1 MELLNPAVAF
11 DAIRDFLA
19 AGGQVLAIIMV
30 VTFFMWALIVE
41 RLMYWSG
48 AHAGVVKRAQRA
60 WNARSDHQSWYAH
73 VIRERLISEAM
84 QEASRFNNVIRAL
97 VAVTP
102 LLGLLG
108 TVTGM
113 VQVFDVMAVTG
124 SSNARLMAA
133 GISKATIPTMA
144 GLVASLSGLI
154 FINAFD
160 RNVQKAQHRVSDDLL
175 IQSDKSFV
183 DRGTV

>member
-1 MELLNPAVAF
+1 MLELLNPAIAF
-11 DAIRDFLA
+11 DALRDFLS
-19 AGGQVLAIIMV
+19 AGGNVLRIIMV
-30 VTFFMWALIVE
+30 TTFFMWAMIVE

-48 AHAGVVKRAQRA
+48 AHSGVAKRASRA
-60 WNARSDHQSWYAH
+60 WAARSDHKSWYAH
-73 VIRERLISEAM
+73 AVRDKLISEAM
-84 QEASRFNNVIRAL
+84 QEASRFNGVIRAL

-113 VQVFDVMAVTG
+113 VEVFDVMAVTG

-154 FINAFD
+154 FINTFD
-160 RNVQKAQHRVSDDLL
+160 SNVQKASHRISDDLL
-175 IQSDKSFV
+175 IE
-183 DRGTV
+183 

>member
-1 MELLNPAVAF
+1 MLEFWNPQIAF
-11 DAIRDFLA
+11 NALMDFLG
-19 AGGQVLAIIMV
+19 AGGNVLVAIMV
-30 VTFFMWALIVE
+30 VTFFMWALIIE

-48 AHAGVVKRAQRA
+48 AHSGVAKRAHRA
-60 WNARSDHQSWYAH
+60 WGARSDHKSWYAH
-73 VIRERLISEAM
+73 AIRERLVSETV

-113 VQVFDVMAVTG
+113 VEVFDVMAVTG

-160 RNVQKAQHRVSDDLL
+160 ANVKKASGQISDELL
-175 IQSDKSFV
+175 IE
-183 DRGTV
+183 

>member
-1 MELLNPAVAF
+1 MLELLNPVNAY
-11 DAIRDFLA
+11 DALMEFLA
-19 AGGQVLAIIMV
+19 AGGNVLVAIMA
-30 VTFFMWALIVE
+30 VTFVMWALIVE

-48 AHAGVVKRAQRA
+48 AHGAVMKRAQRA
-60 WNARSDHQSWYAH
+60 WSTRSDHKSWYAH
-73 VIRERLISEAM
+73 AVRERLISETL
-84 QEASRFNNVIRAL
+84 QEATRFNGQIRAL

-113 VQVFDVMAVTG
+113 VEVFDVMAVTG

-133 GISKATIPTMA
+133 GISKATIPTMS

-160 RNVQKAQHRVSDDLL
+160 QNVKKATHQISDELL
-175 IQSDKSFV
+175 IE
-183 DRGTV
+183 

>member
-1 MELLNPAVAF
+1 MLELLNPAIAF
-11 DAIRDFLA
+11 DAIRDFLN
-19 AGGQVLAIIMV
+19 AGGNVLVVIMV
-30 VTFFMWALIVE
+30 TTFFMWALIIE
-41 RLMYWSG
+41 RLIYWSS
-48 AHAGVVKRAQRA
+48 AHGGVVKRAQRA

-73 VIRERLISEAM
+73 AVRDRLISEAM
-84 QEASRFNNVIRAL
+84 QEASRSNGVIRAL

-113 VQVFDVMAVTG
+113 VEVFDVMAVTG

-160 RNVQKAQHRVSDDLL
+160 RNVQKAGHRISDTLL
-175 IQSDKSFV
+175 LGSGHSTA
-183 DRGTV
+183 DR

>member
-1 MELLNPAVAF
+1 MLEYLNPTVAF
-11 DAIRDFLA
+11 DALRDFLA
-19 AGGQVLAIIMV
+19 AGGNVLAVIMV
-30 VTFFMWALIVE
+30 VTFFMWALIIE

-48 AHAGVVKRAQRA
+48 AHSGVAKRAQRA
-60 WNARSDHQSWYAH
+60 WSARGDHNSWYAH
-73 VIRERLISEAM
+73 AVREKLISEAVL
-84 QEASRFNNVIRAL
+84 EASRFNNVIRAL

-113 VQVFDVMAVTG
+113 VEVFDVMAVTG
-124 SSNARLMAA
+124 SSNARLMAG

-160 RNVQKAQHRVSDDLL
+160 RNVQKASHRISDELL
-175 IQSDKSFV
+175 IGES
-183 DRGTV
+183 

>member
-1 MELLNPAVAF
+1 MLELLNPAIAF
-11 DAIRDFLA
+11 DALKDFLA
-19 AGGQVLAIIMV
+19 AGGPVLKAIMV
-30 VTFFMWALIVE
+30 VTFFMWALIIE
-41 RLMYWSG
+41 RLMYWAG
-48 AHAGVVKRAQRA
+48 AHAGVAKRVQRA
-60 WNARSDHQSWYAH
+60 WAARTDHKSWYAH
-73 VIRERLISEAM
+73 AVRDRLISEAT

-113 VQVFDVMAVTG
+113 VEVFDVMAVTG

-160 RNVQKAQHRVSDDLL
+160 RNVQKANGQISDELL
-175 IQSDKSFV
+175 IE
-183 DRGTV
+183 

>member
-1 MELLNPAVAF
+1 MLELLNPSIAYNALM
-11 DAIRDFLA
+11 DFLG
-19 AGGQVLAIIMV
+19 AGGNVLVAIMV
-30 VTFFMWALIVE
+30 VTFCMWALIIE

-48 AHAGVVKRAQRA
+48 AHSGVAKRAQRA
-60 WNARSDHQSWYAH
+60 WGARNDHKSWYAH
-73 VIRERLISEAM
+73 AVRERLISEAI
-84 QEASRFNNVIRAL
+84 QEAGRFNNVIRAL

-160 RNVQKAQHRVSDDLL
+160 RSVQKASHKISDDLL
-175 IQSDKSFV
+175 IE
-183 DRGTV
+183 

>member
-1 MELLNPAVAF
+1 MLELLNPAIAF
-11 DAIRDFLA
+11 DALNDFLA
-19 AGGQVLAIIMV
+19 AGGNVLRVIMAT
-30 VTFFMWALIVE
+30 TFFMWALIIE

-48 AHAGVVKRAQRA
+48 AHSGVSKRAVRA
-60 WNARSDHQSWYAH
+60 WSGRNDHKSWYAH
-73 VIRERLISEAM
+73 AVRDKLISEAM

-113 VQVFDVMAVTG
+113 VEVFDVMAVTG

-144 GLVASLSGLI
+144 GLVASLSGLV

-160 RNVQKAQHRVSDDLL
+160 SNVQKASHRISDDLL
-175 IQSDKSFV
+175 IE
-183 DRGTV
+183 

>member
-1 MELLNPAVAF
+1 MEYLNPAVAI
-11 DAIRDFLA
+11 DALRDFLN
-19 AGGQVLAIIMV
+19 AGGTVLFLIMI
-30 VTFFMWALIVE
+30 VTFCMWALIIE
-41 RLMYWSG
+41 RLVYWG
-48 AHAGVVKRAQRA
+48 TAHGGVEKRAKRA
-60 WNARSDHQSWYAH
+60 WAARNDHKSWYAH
-73 VIRERLISEAM
+73 AVRDRLISQTR
-84 QEASRFNNVIRAL
+84 QEAERNNGVIRGL

-113 VQVFDVMAVTG
+113 TEVFDVMAVTG

-154 FINAFD
+154 FINNFD
-160 RNVQKAQHRVSDDLL
+160 SNVKKASNKIADELL
-175 IQSDKSFV
+175 IE
-183 DRGTV
+183 

>member
-1 MELLNPAVAF
+1 MPEFLNPAIAYNSLQN
-11 DAIRDFLA
+11 FLS
-19 AGGQVLAIIMV
+19 AGGEVLQIIMV
-30 VTFFMWALIVE
+30 VTFFMWALIIE
-41 RLMYWSG
+41 RLIYWST
-48 AHAGVVKRAQRA
+48 AHASVAKRAERA
-60 WNARSDHQSWYAH
+60 WSAREDHHSWYAH
-73 VIRERLISEAM
+73 AIRERLISEAV

-160 RNVQKAQHRVSDDLL
+160 RNVQKAEHRISDALL
-175 IQSDKSFV
+175 VQSSNAKA
-183 DRGTV
+183 GGLA

>member
-1 MELLNPAVAF
+1 MLELLNPAIAF
-11 DAIRDFLA
+11 DALRDFLA
-19 AGGQVLAIIMV
+19 AGGSVLRVIMV
-30 VTFFMWALIVE
+30 TTFVMWALIIE

-48 AHAGVVKRAQRA
+48 AHSGVAKRALRA
-60 WNARSDHQSWYAH
+60 WNARDDHKSWYAH
-73 VIRERLISEAM
+73 AVRERLISEAT

-113 VQVFDVMAVTG
+113 VEVFDVMAVTG

-160 RNVQKAQHRVSDDLL
+160 RNVQKASHKVSDSLL
-175 IQSDKSFV
+175 IE
-183 DRGTV
+183 

>member
-1 MELLNPAVAF
+1 MLELLNPSIAF
-11 DAIRDFLA
+11 DALRDFLG
-19 AGGQVLAIIMV
+19 AGGNVLVIIMV
-30 VTFFMWALIVE
+30 TTFFMWALIIE
-41 RLMYWSG
+41 RLMYWSS
-48 AHAGVVKRAQRA
+48 AHAGISKRAQRA
-60 WNARSDHQSWYAH
+60 WAARSDHKSWYAH
-73 VIRERLISEAM
+73 AIRERLISETV

-113 VQVFDVMAVTG
+113 VEVFDVMAVTG

-160 RNVQKAQHRVSDDLL
+160 RNVQKASHRISDDLL
-175 IQSDKSFV
+175 IE
-183 DRGTV
+183 

>member
-1 MELLNPAVAF
+1 MELLNPSIAF
-11 DAIRDFLA
+11 DALRDFLA
-19 AGGQVLAIIMV
+19 AGGNVLAVIMV
-30 VTFFMWALIVE
+30 TTFFMWALIVE
-41 RLMYWSG
+41 RLFYWSG
-48 AHAGVVKRAQRA
+48 AHSGVAKRAQRA
-60 WNARSDHQSWYAH
+60 WAARSDHKSWHAH
-73 VIRERLISEAM
+73 AIRERLISEAM

-113 VQVFDVMAVTG
+113 VNVFDVMAVTG

-160 RNVQKAQHRVSDDLL
+160 RNVQKAQHQIADQLL
-175 IQSDKSFV
+175 IGEDV
-183 DRGTV
+183 

>member
-1 MELLNPAVAF
+1 MLEFLNPTIAW
-11 DAIRDFLA
+11 DALNDFLN
-19 AGGQVLAIIMV
+19 AGGFVLRAIMV

-41 RLMYWSG
+41 RMMYWSG
-48 AHAGVVKRAQRA
+48 AHSGVAKRAQRA
-60 WNARSDHQSWYAH
+60 WAARSDHQSWYAH
-73 VIRERLISEAM
+73 AVREKLISEAM
-84 QEASRFNNVIRAL
+84 LEASRFNNVIRAL

-154 FINAFD
+154 FINTFD
-160 RNVQKAQHRVSDDLL
+160 RNVQKASHRISDDLL
-175 IQSDKSFV
+175 I
-183 DRGTV
+183 G

>member
-1 MELLNPAVAF
+1 MINVGYEALMNFLN
-11 DAIRDFLA
+11 
-19 AGGQVLAIIMV
+19 AGGDVLRVIMFT
-30 VTFFMWALIVE
+30 TFFMWALIIE

-48 AHAGVVKRAQRA
+48 AHGGVVKRAQRA
-60 WNARSDHQSWYAH
+60 WAARNDHKSWYAH
-73 VIRERLISEAM
+73 AVRERLISETN
-84 QEASRFNNVIRAL
+84 QEAQRFNNVIRAL

-113 VQVFDVMAVTG
+113 VEVFDVMATTG
-124 SSNARLMAA
+124 NSNARLMAA

-144 GLVASLSGLI
+144 GLGASLSGLI

-160 RNVQKAQHRVSDDLL
+160 RNVQKASHKISDELL
-175 IQSDKSFV
+175 IE
-183 DRGTV
+183 

>member
-1 MELLNPAVAF
+1 MLEYLNPAIAY
-11 DAIRDFLA
+11 DALMDFLA
-19 AGGQVLAIIMV
+19 AGGNVLVIIMGT
-30 VTFFMWALIVE
+30 TFFMWALIIE

-48 AHAGVVKRAQRA
+48 AHGGVAKRAQRA
-60 WNARSDHQSWYAH
+60 WTARTDHKSWYAH
-73 VIRERLISEAM
+73 AIRERLISEAV
-84 QEASRFNNVIRAL
+84 QEATRFNNVIRAL

-113 VQVFDVMAVTG
+113 VEVFDVMAVTG
-124 SSNARLMAA
+124 
-133 GISKATIPTMA
+133 TIPTMA

-160 RNVQKAQHRVSDDLL
+160 SNVQKASHRISDDLL
-175 IQSDKSFV
+175 IE
-183 DRGTV
+183 

>member
-1 MELLNPAVAF
+1 MPAFLNPVNGYNALM
-11 DAIRDFLA
+11 DFLG
-19 AGGQVLAIIMV
+19 AGGNVLFAIMV
-30 VTFFMWALIVE
+30 VTFFMWALIIE

-48 AHAGVVKRAQRA
+48 VHAGIAKRAQRA
-60 WNARSDHQSWYAH
+60 WSARSDHKSWYAH
-73 VIRERLISEAM
+73 AVRDRLISETM
-84 QEASRFNNVIRAL
+84 QEASRFNGVIRAL

-113 VQVFDVMAVTG
+113 VEVFDVMAVTG

-144 GLVASLSGLI
+144 GLVASLSGLV

-160 RNVQKAQHRVSDDLL
+160 QNVAKASHKISDDLL
-175 IQSDKSFV
+175 IE
-183 DRGTV
+183 

>member
-1 MELLNPAVAF
+1 MINVGYEALMNFLN
-11 DAIRDFLA
+11 
-19 AGGQVLAIIMV
+19 AGGDVLRVIMV
-30 VTFFMWALIVE
+30 TTFFMWALIIE

-48 AHAGVVKRAQRA
+48 AHGGVVKRAQRA
-60 WNARSDHQSWYAH
+60 WAARNDHKSWYAH
-73 VIRERLISEAM
+73 AVRERLISETN
-84 QEASRFNNVIRAL
+84 QEAQRFNSIIRAL

-113 VQVFDVMAVTG
+113 VEVFDVMATTG
-124 SSNARLMAA
+124 NSNARLMAA

-160 RNVQKAQHRVSDDLL
+160 RNVQKASHKISDELL
-175 IQSDKSFV
+175 IE
-183 DRGTV
+183 

>member
-1 MELLNPAVAF
+1 MLQYLNPSIAY
-11 DAIRDFLA
+11 DALLDFLA
-19 AGGQVLAIIMV
+19 AGGNVLVIIMV
-30 VTFFMWALIVE
+30 VTFCMWAFIIE
-41 RLMYWSG
+41 RLMYWSTAQG
-48 AHAGVVKRAQRA
+48 SVAKRAQRA
-60 WNARSDHQSWYAH
+60 WAARSDHKSWYAH
-73 VIRERLISEAM
+73 AVRDKLISEAM

-113 VQVFDVMAVTG
+113 VEVFDVMAVTG

-144 GLVASLSGLI
+144 GLVASLSGLV
-154 FINAFD
+154 FINTFD
-160 RNVQKAQHRVSDDLL
+160 RNVQKASHRISDDLL
-175 IQSDKSFV
+175 IE
-183 DRGTV
+183 

>member
-1 MELLNPAVAF
+1 MLELLNPVIAF
-11 DAIRDFLA
+11 DALQDFLT
-19 AGGQVLAIIMV
+19 AGGNVLVIIMV
-30 VTFFMWALIVE
+30 TTFFMWALIIE

-48 AHAGVVKRAQRA
+48 AHAGVAKRAQRA
-60 WNARSDHQSWYAH
+60 WAARSDHKSWYAH
-73 VIRERLISEAM
+73 AIRERLISEAV
-84 QEASRFNNVIRAL
+84 QEASRFNNVIRSL

-113 VQVFDVMAVTG
+113 VEVFDVMAVTG

-154 FINAFD
+154 FINTFD
-160 RNVQKAQHRVSDDLL
+160 RNVQKASHRISDDLL
-175 IQSDKSFV
+175 IE
-183 DRGTV
+183 

>member
-1 MELLNPAVAF
+1 MLEYLNPSIAF
-11 DAIRDFLA
+11 DALRDFLA
-19 AGGQVLAIIMV
+19 AGGNVLVIIMFT
-30 VTFFMWALIVE
+30 TFFMWALIIE

-48 AHAGVVKRAQRA
+48 AHASVTKRAQRA
-60 WNARSDHQSWYAH
+60 WQSRSDHKSWYAH
-73 VIRERLISEAM
+73 AIRERLISEAM

-113 VQVFDVMAVTG
+113 VEVFDVMAVTG

-160 RNVQKAQHRVSDDLL
+160 RNVQKASHRISDDLL
-175 IQSDKSFV
+175 IE
-183 DRGTV
+183 

>member
-1 MELLNPAVAF
+1 MINVGFEALMNFLN
-11 DAIRDFLA
+11 
-19 AGGQVLAIIMV
+19 AGGDVLRVIMV
-30 VTFFMWALIVE
+30 TTFFMWALIIE

-48 AHAGVVKRAQRA
+48 AHGGVVKRAQRA
-60 WNARSDHQSWYAH
+60 WAARNDHKSWYAH
-73 VIRERLISEAM
+73 AVRERLISETV
-84 QEASRFNNVIRAL
+84 QEADRFNNVIRAL

-113 VQVFDVMAVTG
+113 VEVFDVMATTG
-124 SSNARLMAA
+124 NSNARLMAA

-160 RNVQKAQHRVSDDLL
+160 RNVQKASHKISDELL
-175 IQSDKSFV
+175 IE
-183 DRGTV
+183 

>member
-1 MELLNPAVAF
+1 MLELLNPSVAF
-11 DAIRDFLA
+11 DAIRDFMA
-19 AGGQVLAIIMV
+19 AGGNVLVIIMG

-41 RLMYWSG
+41 RVIYWSV
-48 AHAGVVKRAQRA
+48 AHTGVAKRAERA
-60 WNARSDHQSWYAH
+60 WGSRSDQKSWYALA
-73 VIRERLISEAM
+73 VRDRLISEAT
-84 QEASRFNNVIRAL
+84 QEADKNNGVIRAL

-108 TVTGM
+108 TVVGM
-113 VQVFDVMAVTG
+113 VEVFDVMAVTG
-124 SSNARLMAA
+124 SSNARLMAG

-160 RNVQKAQHRVSDDLL
+160 NFVKKATTKISDSLV
-175 IQSDKSFV
+175 I
-183 DRGTV
+183 G

>member
-1 MELLNPAVAF
+1 MLEILNPAIAW
-11 DAIRDFLA
+11 DALNDFLA
-19 AGGQVLAIIMV
+19 AGGTVLRIIMV
-30 VTFFMWALIVE
+30 TTFFMWALIIE

-48 AHAGVVKRAQRA
+48 AHGGVAKRAQRA
-60 WNARSDHQSWYAH
+60 WAARTDHKSWYAH
-73 VIRERLISEAM
+73 AVRERLISEAV
-84 QEASRFNNVIRAL
+84 QEATRFNNVIRAL

-113 VQVFDVMAVTG
+113 VQVFDVMAVSG

-154 FINAFD
+154 FINTFD
-160 RNVQKAQHRVSDDLL
+160 RNVQKASHRISDDLL
-175 IQSDKSFV
+175 IE
-183 DRGTV
+183 

>member
-1 MELLNPAVAF
+1 MLEFLNPTTAYEALRAF
-11 DAIRDFLA
+11 LS
-19 AGGQVLAIIMV
+19 AGGNVLVVIMCT
-30 VTFFMWALIVE
+30 TFVMWALILE
-41 RLMYWSG
+41 RVIYWST
-48 AHAGVVKRAQRA
+48 AKEGVIKRAKRA
-60 WNARSDHQSWYAH
+60 WAARSDHKSWHAH
-73 VIRERLISEAM
+73 AVRDRLISEAK
-84 QEASRFNNVIRAL
+84 QENERFNGIIRSL

-113 VQVFDVMAVTG
+113 VEVFDVMAVTG

-154 FINAFD
+154 FINAFE
-160 RNVQKAQHRVSDDLL
+160 RTAKKATHELSDQLL
-175 IQSDKSFV
+175 IE
-183 DRGTV
+183 

>member
-1 MELLNPAVAF
+1 VELLNPQIAF
-11 DAIRDFLA
+11 TALRDFLG
-19 AGGQVLAIIMV
+19 AGGEVLVVIMFT
-30 VTFFMWALIVE
+30 TFFMWALIIE
-41 RLMYWSG
+41 RLMYWTG
-48 AHAGVVKRAQRA
+48 AHAGVAKKAQRA
-60 WNARSDHQSWYAH
+60 WAARTDHKSWYAH
-73 VIRERLISEAM
+73 AVRERLISETT

-160 RNVQKAQHRVSDDLL
+160 RNVQKANGQISDELL
-175 IQSDKSFV
+175 IE
-183 DRGTV
+183 

>member
-1 MELLNPAVAF
+1 MLELISNPYSALM
-11 DAIRDFLA
+11 DFLG
-19 AGGQVLAIIMV
+19 AGGNVLVAIMV
-30 VTFFMWALIVE
+30 VTFFMWALIIE
-41 RLMYWSG
+41 RLMYWTG
-48 AHAGVVKRAQRA
+48 AHAGVAKRAQRA
-60 WNARSDHQSWYAH
+60 WAARTDHKSWYAH
-73 VIRERLISEAM
+73 VIRERLISETS
-84 QEASRFNNVIRAL
+84 QEAARFNNVIRAL

-113 VQVFDVMAVTG
+113 VEVFDVMAVTG

-160 RNVQKAQHRVSDDLL
+160 RNVQKATGQISDDLL
-175 IQSDKSFV
+175 IE
-183 DRGTV
+183 